1 MIKINITETISAIF
15 LVIILFLLTNTKA
28 LLMPENTDMMLLL
41 ALIISFLVFS
51 AAIWKESPADERE
64 NLHRLNAGRIS
75 FLVGSVVLVI
85 GILSQANAHSIDPW
99 LVYALIA
106 MVGSKL
112 ISRLFS
118 QWKN

>member
-1 MIKINITETISAIF
+1 
-15 LVIILFLLTNTKA
+15 
-28 LLMPENTDMMLLL
+28 MPKDIDMMLVLG
-41 ALIISFLVFS
+41 LIVSFLVFS
-51 AAIWKESPADERE
+51 ATIWKEHAADERE

-75 FLVGSVVLVI
+75 FLVGSVVLVM
-85 GILSQANAHSIDPW
+85 GIASQAMSHNIDPW

-112 ISRLFS
+112 ASRIFS